1 MDLNRSSVLLLDN
14 WILCKKVNSKQE
26 RERETKGESYY
37 ISSEKKKVFL
47 SVSMIFFLFSF

>member
-37 ISSEKKKVFL
+37 ISSENK
-47 SVSMIFFLFSF
+47 

>member
-1 MDLNRSSVLLLDN
+1 MFLFINWNLDCKMDLNRSSVLLLDN

-37 ISSEKKKVFL
+37 ISSENK
-47 SVSMIFFLFSF
+47 